1 MNDQALRGTAA
12 SGFRRV
18 PGPRPWLVGLLLL
31 SALLLLLDVPVAR
44 AQMWGRRHPPHMMGY
59 DLNTVVQVRGT
70 VAAVESGSSP
80 GQPVWVRLQPA
91 EPSEGSPFL
100 LWLGP
105 QWFVRDLG
113 ATLAPGDRL
122 VVKGSK
128 LVERDGRVV
137 IIVQTLEDERSGHT
151 LRLRGATGHPL
162 WRESAP
168 TRRRW
173 PFWWERHP

>member
-1 MNDQALRGTAA
+1 
-12 SGFRRV
+12 
-18 PGPRPWLVGLLLL
+18 
-31 SALLLLLDVPVAR
+31 
-44 AQMWGRRHPPHMMGY
+44 MMGY

-80 GQPVWVRLQPA
+80 DQPVWVRLQPA
-91 EPSEGSPFL
+91 DPSEGSPFL

-162 WRESAP
+162 WRESPP